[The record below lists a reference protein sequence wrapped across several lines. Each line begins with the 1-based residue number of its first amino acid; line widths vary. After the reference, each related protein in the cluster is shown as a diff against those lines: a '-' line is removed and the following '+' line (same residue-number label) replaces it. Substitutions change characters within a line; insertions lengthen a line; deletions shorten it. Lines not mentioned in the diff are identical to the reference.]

1 MAIVRSPG
9 DFCGAETI
17 GARCKCTAVV
27 IIDTT
32 KTDMSG
38 KQSIWN
44 RVKHMTSNMFSID
57 RWAQRFLVSHWEKI
71 DHGNIGLC
79 EVHKRRIEYANPALW
94 AALAVA
100 AVTVAVVGKKAYD
113 YGKSYMAKRK
123 IDAMLEKTDTEQSNF
138 ITAKEAKEFNEMT
151 EMSHQDKMEYLKSK
165 GVWDQYEKNLAFRND
180 RLLSSNEAKREWDSF
195 ERNLAK
201 ATLDKDGLSEADVQ
215 TLVESTGNLQLG
227 NRHIEDVV
235 KDSKYAKFDAL
246 MREKA
251 KQGFAARDTE
261 QTLADYAK
269 QKQIRWS
276 PLKNK
281 NVHLQ
286 DAIDRR
292 DRTIKEID
300 RAMENEYVTINGK
313 RQYVNASHHAKF
325 TKQPINKFHTQITP
339 EELGHI
345 RETAGVSGTG
355 PLPEHFQTILEDED
369 TRQAIGKGVVS
380 DLAQRA
386 ADRGIM
392 SDADMA
398 GLQHAQT
405 TYGVDADL
413 EELSKVSPA
422 VRIALENR
430 QSYKTMVGSAL
441 KDGLLDRSEAHG
453 IETTMLEK
461 GLTKDTMED
470 VVASD
475 IAWQQG
481 AREME
486 KVRSHVNKASNDMY
500 LTQEELAGLSDEAKQ
515 ALVREGHQPYLEATK
530 NTEFMKQ
537 RMQHVQKD
545 NAYQAS
551 KELFSADMAAERKR
565 YLNEQQDI
573 LESTRSNP
581 GFAAAAKEHGVDE
594 GALLKR
600 SQAMRKEA
608 HALKRE
614 MVEAGRTRKQQHMY
628 RQTGL
633 VGSAK
638 GSQYAPNTFENR
650 AKFGPRND
658 LRVDRVLALQ
668 NEADALQ
675 QCVENNDCSALGLDM
690 EEAQASLSRV
700 TKAANTLREKQVN
713 TWFGDYK
720 HAQGKQ
726 TTQDILDETFRHGG
740 QQPSRWERT
749 KETIHNAPGTIAST
763 VVDSGK
769 AAVVYGK
776 NAVVE
781 TGDRLKQTA
790 RVLDKSIGSP
800 MGITRATVRPQVL
813 PKRNGKVIVA
823 QPKVT
828 PKITPPPVPKPT
840 TIAKPSGKK
849 VVTNFPSETAQT
861 RFGKIKLSP
870 GNRKQVRPNLEPVQI
885 SATPTR
891 RPKPFVRLQRNGNKG
906 GFVDVAKYPKKQLV
920 LRLVQYN

>member
-1 MAIVRSPG
+1 M
-9 DFCGAETI
+9 
-17 GARCKCTAVV
+17 
-27 IIDTT
+27 
-32 KTDMSG
+32 
-38 KQSIWN
+38 
-44 RVKHMTSNMFSID
+44 
-57 RWAQRFLVSHWEKI
+57 
-71 DHGNIGLC
+71 
-79 EVHKRRIEYANPALW
+79 
-94 AALAVA
+94 
-100 AVTVAVVGKKAYD
+100 
-113 YGKSYMAKRK
+113 
-123 IDAMLEKTDTEQSNF
+123 
-138 ITAKEAKEFNEMT
+138 
-151 EMSHQDKMEYLKSK
+151 
-165 GVWDQYEKNLAFRND
+165 
-180 RLLSSNEAKREWDSF
+180 
-195 ERNLAK
+195 
-201 ATLDKDGLSEADVQ
+201 
-215 TLVESTGNLQLG
+215 
-227 NRHIEDVV
+227 
-235 KDSKYAKFDAL
+235 
-246 MREKA
+246 
-251 KQGFAARDTE
+251 
-261 QTLADYAK
+261 
-269 QKQIRWS
+269 
-276 PLKNK
+276 KNK

-537 RMQHVQKD
+537 RMQHVQGQRVPSLERIVLCRHGSRTKAVLERAAGYLGEHAQQPWVCGGRERAWGGRRRVAEAQSGHAKRGPCVKAG
-545 NAYQAS
+545 NGRGRAYA
-551 KELFSADMAAERKR
+551 K
-565 YLNEQQDI
+565 
-573 LESTRSNP
+573 
-581 GFAAAAKEHGVDE
+581 AAA
-594 GALLKR
+594 R
-600 SQAMRKEA
+600 
-608 HALKRE
+608 
-614 MVEAGRTRKQQHMY
+614 MY